1 MGSISLIYV
10 LRLNVMQHLQTL
22 WFPIMQ
28 GDENVAK
35 IVIYGCC
42 PVVAVLLA
50 LYILKCLK
58 SGKVYVPG
66 SGGTHS
72 SSGTTIFKDE
82 KPFLFRF
89 ALGIYTVFDIM
100 LVATVIDP
108 TWIVKV
114 LQIFHVTPTE

>member
-58 SGKVYVPG
+58 SGKVYFPG
-66 SGGTHS
+66 NRH

-89 ALGIYTVFDIM
+89 TLGIYIVFDIM